1 MKISCKN
8 GFNVIYGFRSL
19 LKWIMLMNLRFNIQY
34 IKTVKKYQTCQRG
47 SKKIKHPRT
56 LDIQTRETKHVHTRA
71 TRPPDVHTRATRPPD
86 VHTRATRPPDVHTR
100 ATRPPDVH
108 TRATR
113 PPDEKDT
120 FLNDDRRLTH
130 NHRLVKYMYMY
141 MRRCDARL

>member
-86 VHTRATRPPDVHTR
+86 
-100 ATRPPDVH
+100 
-108 TRATR
+108 
-113 PPDEKDT
+113 EKDT

>member
-34 IKTVKKYQTCQRG
+34 IKTGKKYQTCQRG

-86 VHTRATRPPDVHTR
+86 VHTRATRPPD
-100 ATRPPDVH
+100 
-108 TRATR
+108 
-113 PPDEKDT
+113 EKET

-130 NHRLVKYMYMY
+130 NHRLVKYMYMS